1 MVPPAYSP
9 HSPSS
14 SKLGEENVR
23 IRAARAS
30 GLDEKMEGS
39 VDETMPDDDEGS
51 IVTELKK
58 NQSCGAC
65 RTRESEVWWKAPK
78 GLPTG
83 VLCDNC
89 GLSWRKYADLNVR
102 PMREEVGPAAKAKAE
117 NKREGTPLNG
127 PSAKRA
133 KVGCL
138 SVCVVSRAR
147 ERWGVEAHE
156 VLIADDFVAVDA
168 TAACCPA
175 AAVRRVPAQRARGQG
190 PAVQA
195 VPVPR
200 PRRRVRDRA
209 RPDDGRELGLRP
221 LQQRKVARG
230 VSCKLCFLLSVRF
243 VRTVLIYLM
252 RDWRPSSRRLLRL
265 VCRFL
270 TVFCAR
276 GCGAT
281 RRRS

>member
-1 MVPPAYSP
+1 
-9 HSPSS
+9 
-14 SKLGEENVR
+14 
-23 IRAARAS
+23 
-30 GLDEKMEGS
+30 MEGS

-147 ERWGVEAHE
+147 EMGRGGSRGGS
-156 VLIADDFVAVDA
+156 
-168 TAACCPA
+168 C
-175 AAVRRVPAQRARGQG
+175 RRL
-190 PAVQA
+190 
-195 VPVPR
+195 
-200 PRRRVRDRA
+200 RRSRRH
-209 RPDDGRELGLRP
+209 
-221 LQQRKVARG
+221 
-230 VSCKLCFLLSVRF
+230 
-243 VRTVLIYLM
+243 
-252 RDWRPSSRRLLRL
+252 RRLLPRS
-265 VCRFL
+265 
-270 TVFCAR
+270 
-276 GCGAT
+276 CGASRASAT
-281 RRRS
+281 GP